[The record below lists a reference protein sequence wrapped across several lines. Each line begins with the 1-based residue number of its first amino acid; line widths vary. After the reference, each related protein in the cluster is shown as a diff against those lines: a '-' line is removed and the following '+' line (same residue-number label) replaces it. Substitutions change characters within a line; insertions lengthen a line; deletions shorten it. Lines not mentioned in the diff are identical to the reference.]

1 MSTIQ
6 PNDAFMINRE
16 GKDYKA
22 TVNQFAK
29 DINIHVECGGS
40 GSEIALDGVLTFKGI
55 VGDESEL
62 PEPNL
67 ADVGWLYVTDEG
79 VYWVLDET
87 HNWRQAGGTTD
98 IDLSGYATVDHEHS
112 EYATVEH
119 EHSDYAAVDHDHS
132 EYAAVDHEHSEYA
145 AVDHDHS
152 EYATVDHDHSEYA
165 TVEHEHSDYM
175 PLDISSLPL
184 LG

>member
-29 DINIHVECGGS
+29 DINIHVECG

-132 EYAAVDHEHSEYA
+132 EYA
-145 AVDHDHS
+145 
-152 EYATVDHDHSEYA
+152 